1 MKVAATLD
9 IQIICPLHG
18 PVLTENLEHYIG
30 QYNTWSSYGTE
41 SEGVMIAYTSVYG
54 NTKKAVELLAE
65 KLKEKGHML
74 QTYNPNDIAE
84 FQIMLQSTGKWFTD
98 NDGNADFVNNDA
110 LKECYDDNSKT

>member
-1 MKVAATLD
+1 MKALTYEQVVEAFRERFKNTDVSSVAGTLAFQINIVGKYGNPVQALLKKASGLD
-9 IQIICPLHG
+9 IQMICPLHG

-65 KLKEKGHML
+65 KLLSLIH
-74 QTYNPNDIAE
+74 I
-84 FQIMLQSTGKWFTD
+84 
-98 NDGNADFVNNDA
+98 
-110 LKECYDDNSKT
+110 